1 MNEFQLNVSRVQAQ
15 ELALEV
21 INSSETVT
29 FLLRAA
35 QESVHSLTR
44 LPGALDKLNRKL
56 KESGYAVVPVEYVEK
71 PARASKS
78 LSWSDGAKYSE
89 RPQQRVAVPRKPRL
103 ETEDPDEVEKPKGK
117 KVYPEQSVNGPIL
130 KALIAE
136 HGLCNDTLASSYS
149 MNDDELEWLA
159 AEQWENFTP
168 RELYELVSDI
178 TTVCTKKKKSKVED
192 NRGDRSERLGSRLV
206 QFIKVFGLSI
216 GDLQTSIKAT
226 SGEVRLI
233 KAERWSQLSTSRLDD
248 LITAVVQFG
257 LKPKPTPQEF
267 RIGTIMVDLLLLIEA
282 FVVTKQLMLSA
293 GINETQQQWILDRD
307 TTNFAG
313 RELFECCEKLKAKLL
328 ESLEG

>member
-35 QESVHSLTR
+35 QESVQSLTR

-89 RPQQRVAVPRKPRL
+89 RPQQKVAVPRKARL
-103 ETEDPDEVEKPKGK
+103 ETEDSDEDEKPKVK

-168 RELYELVSDI
+168 RELYELVTDI
-178 TTVCTKKKKSKVED
+178 TTVCAKKKSKVED

-206 QFIKVFGLSI
+206 QFIKVFDLSI
-216 GDLQTSIKAT
+216 GDLQTSVKAT

-233 KAERWSQLSTSRLDD
+233 KAERWSQLSASRLDA

-257 LKPKPTPQEF
+257 LKPKPMPQEF
-267 RIGTIMVDLLLLIEA
+267 RTGAMMANLLLLIEA
-282 FVVTKQLMLSA
+282 FVVPKQLMLSA

-307 TTNFAG
+307 TANFAG

-328 ESLEG
+328 ESQEG

>member
-29 FLLRAA
+29 FLLNVA

-168 RELYELVSDI
+168 RELYELVTDI
-178 TTVCTKKKKSKVED
+178 TTVCAKKKSKVED

-206 QFIKVFGLSI
+206 QFIKVFDLSI
-216 GDLQTSIKAT
+216 GDLQTSVKAT

-233 KAERWSQLSTSRLDD
+233 KAERWSQLSASRLDA

-257 LKPKPTPQEF
+257 LKPKPMPQEF
-267 RIGTIMVDLLLLIEA
+267 RTGAMMANLLLLIEA
-282 FVVTKQLMLSA
+282 FVVPKQLMLSA
-293 GINETQQQWILDRD
+293 GICETQAQWILDRD
-307 TTNFAG
+307 TANFAG

>member
-1 MNEFQLNVSRVQAQ
+1 MNEFQLNVSRIQGQ

-21 INSSETVT
+21 INSSEAVT

-35 QESVHSLTR
+35 QESVQSLTR

-89 RPQQRVAVPRKPRL
+89 RPQQKVAVPRKARL
-103 ETEDPDEVEKPKGK
+103 ETEDSDEDEKPKVK

-168 RELYELVSDI
+168 RELYELVTDI
-178 TTVCTKKKKSKVED
+178 TTVCAKKKSKVED

-206 QFIKVFGLSI
+206 QFIKVFDLSI
-216 GDLQTSIKAT
+216 GDLQTSVKAT

-233 KAERWSQLSTSRLDD
+233 KAERWSQLSASRLDA

-257 LKPKPTPQEF
+257 LKPKPMPQEF
-267 RIGTIMVDLLLLIEA
+267 RTGAMMANLLLLIEA
-282 FVVTKQLMLSA
+282 FVVPKQLMLSA
-293 GINETQQQWILDRD
+293 GICETQAQWILDRD
-307 TTNFAG
+307 TANFAG

-328 ESLEG
+328 ESQEG

>member
-35 QESVHSLTR
+35 QESVQSLTR

-89 RPQQRVAVPRKPRL
+89 RPQQKVAVPRKARL
-103 ETEDPDEVEKPKGK
+103 ETEDSDEDEKPKVK

-168 RELYELVSDI
+168 RELYELVTDI
-178 TTVCTKKKKSKVED
+178 TTVCAKKKSKVED

-206 QFIKVFGLSI
+206 QFIKVFDLSI
-216 GDLQTSIKAT
+216 GDLQTSVKAT

-233 KAERWSQLSTSRLDD
+233 KAERWSQLSASRLDA

-257 LKPKPTPQEF
+257 LKPKPMPQEF
-267 RIGTIMVDLLLLIEA
+267 RTGAMMANLLLLIEA
-282 FVVTKQLMLSA
+282 FVVPKQLMLSA
-293 GINETQQQWILDRD
+293 GICETQAQWILDRD
-307 TTNFAG
+307 TANFAG
-313 RELFECCEKLKAKLL
+313 CELFECCEKLKAKLL

>member
-35 QESVHSLTR
+35 QESVQSLTR

-89 RPQQRVAVPRKPRL
+89 RPQQKVAVPRKARL
-103 ETEDPDEVEKPKGK
+103 ETEDSDEDEKPKVK

-168 RELYELVSDI
+168 RELYELVTDI
-178 TTVCTKKKKSKVED
+178 TTVCAKKKSKVED

-206 QFIKVFGLSI
+206 QFIKVFDLSI
-216 GDLQTSIKAT
+216 GDLQTSVKAT

-233 KAERWSQLSTSRLDD
+233 KAERWSQLSASRLDA

-257 LKPKPTPQEF
+257 LKPKPMPQEF
-267 RIGTIMVDLLLLIEA
+267 RTGAMMANLLLLIEA
-282 FVVTKQLMLSA
+282 FVVPKQLMLSA
-293 GINETQQQWILDRD
+293 GICETQAQWILDRD
-307 TTNFAG
+307 TANFAG

-328 ESLEG
+328 ESQEG

>member
-35 QESVHSLTR
+35 QESVQSLTR

-89 RPQQRVAVPRKPRL
+89 RPQQKVAVPRKARL
-103 ETEDPDEVEKPKGK
+103 ETEDSDEDEKPKVK

-168 RELYELVSDI
+168 RELYELVTDI
-178 TTVCTKKKKSKVED
+178 TTVCAKKKSKVED

-206 QFIKVFGLSI
+206 QFIKVFDLSI
-216 GDLQTSIKAT
+216 GDLQTSVKAT

-233 KAERWSQLSTSRLDD
+233 KAERWSQLSASRLDA

-257 LKPKPTPQEF
+257 LKPKPMPQEF
-267 RIGTIMVDLLLLIEA
+267 RTGAMMANLLLLIEA
-282 FVVTKQLMLSA
+282 FVVPKQLMLSA
-293 GINETQQQWILDRD
+293 GICETQAQWILDRD
-307 TTNFAG
+307 TANFAG

>member
-35 QESVHSLTR
+35 QESVQSLTR

-89 RPQQRVAVPRKPRL
+89 RPQQKVAVPRKARL
-103 ETEDPDEVEKPKGK
+103 ETEDSDEDEKPKVK

-136 HGLCNDTLASSYS
+136 HGLCNDSLASSYS

-168 RELYELVSDI
+168 RELYELVTDI
-178 TTVCTKKKKSKVED
+178 TTVCAKKKSKVED

-206 QFIKVFGLSI
+206 QFIKVFDLSI
-216 GDLQTSIKAT
+216 GDLQTSVKAT

-233 KAERWSQLSTSRLDD
+233 KAERWSQLSASRLDA

-267 RIGTIMVDLLLLIEA
+267 RMGAIMVDLLLLIEA

-293 GINETQQQWILDRD
+293 GICETQAQWILDRD
-307 TTNFAG
+307 TANFAG

-328 ESLEG
+328 ESQEG

>member
-35 QESVHSLTR
+35 QESVQSLTR

-78 LSWSDGAKYSE
+78 LSWSDGAKYRE

-168 RELYELVSDI
+168 RELYELVTDI
-178 TTVCTKKKKSKVED
+178 TTVCAKKKSKVED

-206 QFIKVFGLSI
+206 QFIKVFDLSI
-216 GDLQTSIKAT
+216 GDLQTSVKAT

-233 KAERWSQLSTSRLDD
+233 KAERWSQLSASRLDA

-257 LKPKPTPQEF
+257 LKPKPMPQEF
-267 RIGTIMVDLLLLIEA
+267 RTGAMMANLLLLIEA
-282 FVVTKQLMLSA
+282 FVVPKQLMLSA
-293 GINETQQQWILDRD
+293 GICETQAQWILDRD
-307 TTNFAG
+307 TANFAG